1 MVAVSVAPR
10 KPRFQLEDVN
20 DPDKVRLMLAEAEPP
35 TIPAELVIRQATQA
49 AVEYFQKELV
59 KLFASGKV
67 PTSPE
72 EALRL
77 ELEVQRICAQAGDR
91 CCHRFVE
98 AAHQNEDFKE
108 FALSPVLAKPKVER
122 QGDRDVPVTFLGG
135 STLKVRTPYVL
146 ARRRGSGGARQTY
159 RGKEGNG
166 SYPLLLQLGFLGRAS
181 PGLISEIGYRVASTT
196 YEEAHDDLT
205 RRGIDVDLKTV
216 RTLAL
221 KLGGQGVKARDA
233 ILRSAL
239 SAPPKESSVRG
250 LRLVVS
256 TDGGKLRIRVG
267 GKRGRRNQKTH
278 RRRYRT
284 RWVEPRV
291 LAIHVIDE
299 NGKKVRHEV
308 DVLDAKI
315 AKCDEVFRMLVGYL
329 KLLGA
334 HEAEQLI
341 IVADGALWIWDRVDE
356 LIREVGIDPA
366 RVKQVLD
373 FYHASEHLGKIA
385 KLRASWTDKERQKWH
400 RKVRTQ
406 MWRGN
411 VDAVLK
417 ECRALCKGRRS
428 KKITSLL
435 DYIERNRER
444 LNYPLFRQLK
454 VPLGSGVIES
464 AVRRVVNLRLKGPG
478 IIWEMENAQTVLHMR
493 AQLKAGAW
501 TRFVTNALN
510 HSAAQSPE
518 TWTGRPFA
526 AAM

>member
-1 MVAVSVAPR
+1 MVAMTSVAPYR
-10 KPRFQLEDVN
+10 RPVEMRDGVVPSWEE
-20 DPDKVRLMLAEAEPP
+20 LAKHQPP
-35 TIPAELVIRQATQA
+35 CMQAELVTRQAMQA
-49 AVEYFQKELV
+49 AEVFLREQLV
-59 KLFASGKV
+59 KQFGGGGV
-67 PTSPE
+67 PVSPE
-72 EALRL
+72 KGL
-77 ELEVQRICAQAGDR
+77 ELEVEVHSVFAQAADR
-91 CCHRFVE
+91 FCHRFVE
-98 AAHQNEDFKE
+98 AAHQSEE
-108 FALSPVLAKPKVER
+108 FIEFSVDPVLAKPKAER

-135 STLKVRTPYVL
+135 STLEVRTPYVL
-146 ARRRGSGGARQTY
+146 IRRRRGGGFRQTY

-166 SYPLLLQLGFLGRAS
+166 SYPVLRQLGFLGRAS
-181 PGLISEIGYRVASTT
+181 PGLTSEIGYRVASTT
-196 YEEAHDDLT
+196 YEEAHDDLI
-205 RRGIDVDLKTV
+205 RRGFDVDLKTV

-233 ILRSAL
+233 MLRRAL
-239 SAPPKESSVRG
+239 SEKSLRSSVRG

-267 GKRGRRNQKTH
+267 GKRGRRNQRTH

-299 NGKKVRHEV
+299 NGKKMRHEV

-315 AKCDEVFRMLVGYL
+315 ADCNEVFRMLVGYL

-334 HEAEQLI
+334 HEAAQLI

-356 LIREVGIDPA
+356 LTREVGIDPA

-373 FYHASEHLGKIA
+373 FYHATEHLGKIA
-385 KLRASWTDKERQKWH
+385 KLRASWTDKEREKWQSKL
-400 RKVRTQ
+400 RAQ
-406 MWRGN
+406 LWRGN
-411 VDAVLK
+411 VNTVLK
-417 ECRALCKGRRS
+417 ECRVLCCGRRS

-435 DYIERNRER
+435 AYIERNRER

-454 VPLGSGVIES
+454 LPLGSGVIES
-464 AVRRVVNLRLKGPG
+464 AVRRIVNMRLKGPG
-478 IIWEMENAQTVLHMR
+478 IIWNQPNAQVVLHMR

-510 HSAAQSPE
+510 HTAAQSPE

-526 AAM
+526 ATM